1 MRAFIAISYPA
12 ELRAELVERALEVVG
27 NARDVRCMAMD
38 SLHLTLA
45 FLGEVPA
52 HASDSIRSGMEAAVR
67 GKMPFTV
74 SFGSGGTF
82 PVGGEP
88 RVAWVGLDG
97 DLEALQNLQ
106 SAVTREMQGIGLR
119 LGARPFS
126 PHVTLARI
134 GRQAPPSARNGVAR
148 RFESL
153 SLAVLGTHL
162 VNSISLVESEL
173 SSAGAVYREVL
184 RVDLDSAAKPP
195 ASNEGRFRLFSRW
208 R

>member
-1 MRAFIAISYPA
+1 MRAFIAISYPPA
-12 ELRAELVERALEVVG
+12 LRAELAECAREVVG
-27 NARDVRCMAMD
+27 QTRDVRCMPVD

-52 HASDSIRSGMEAAVR
+52 HGSDSIRSGMEAAVR
-67 GKMPFTV
+67 GREPFTV

-88 RVAWVGLDG
+88 RVAWVGIDG
-97 DLEALQNLQ
+97 DLDAVQNLQ
-106 SAVTREMQGIGLR
+106 SAVTREMRGLGLR

-134 GRQAPPSARNGVAR
+134 GRQAPPSARSGVAG
-148 RFESL
+148 RFEAL
-153 SLAVLGTHL
+153 RLAALGTHV
-162 VNSISLVESEL
+162 VNSITLVESEL
-173 SSAGAVYREVL
+173 SPVGAVYREVL
-184 RVDLDSAAKPP
+184 SVDLDPDAPRSDPNKR
-195 ASNEGRFRLFSRW
+195 RFRLFNRW